1 MINLDISFV
10 IQIVNFLLLMA
21 VLNFALYRPVRKI
34 LADRKTEVD
43 GARAKTI
50 EVDREVQ
57 EKLAEYEARM
67 REVKS
72 RATDDRSALRKEAQT
87 EEAAIIEKARTEAAD
102 SINSIKN
109 RVAKEAADARTFLKE
124 QAQSLSSD
132 ICEKVLGRSL

>member
-21 VLNFALYRPVRKI
+21 VLNFALYRPIRKL
-34 LADRKTEVD
+34 LADRKTQID

-72 RATDDRSALRKEAQT
+72 RATDDRSALRKEAQA
-87 EEAAIIEKARTEAAD
+87 EEAAVIEKARTEAAE
-102 SINSIKN
+102 SLSSIKN
-109 RVAKEAADARTFLKE
+109 RIAKEAADARTFLKE

>member
-1 MINLDISFV
+1 MINLDYSFV

-21 VLNFALYRPVRKI
+21 VLNFALYRPVRKL
-34 LADRKTEVD
+34 LADRKTQID

-72 RATDDRSALRKEAQT
+72 RATDDRSALRKEAQA
-87 EEAAIIEKARTEAAD
+87 EEAAIIEKARIEASD
-102 SINSIKN
+102 SLNSIKN